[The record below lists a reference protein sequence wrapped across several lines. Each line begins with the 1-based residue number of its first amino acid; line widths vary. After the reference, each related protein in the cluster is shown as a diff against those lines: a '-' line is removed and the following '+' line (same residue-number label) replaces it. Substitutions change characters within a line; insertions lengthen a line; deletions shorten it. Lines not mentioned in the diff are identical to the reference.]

1 MQAQGNHLPW
11 VEPHR
16 LSSRH
21 SIQIAFPLSSSL
33 HRELGRG
40 DKMHWRYVWA
50 LILLSPT
57 SLDGIDGA
65 KRSAATGDA
74 GTAARSAQSEAM
86 R

>member
-1 MQAQGNHLPW
+1 
-11 VEPHR
+11 
-16 LSSRH
+16 
-21 SIQIAFPLSSSL
+21 
-33 HRELGRG
+33 
-40 DKMHWRYVWA
+40 MHWRYVWA